1 MEVLWLLDR
10 CQAERGGPSLAL
22 TGRQCVRSTRC
33 VGAMIERLDSAVEL
47 TGPAH
52 ENRRGLVGRGGSA
65 DAATA
70 ARKAEQERPKRITG
84 GTARIDEQ
92 FARFDEPFLNS
103 VEQTA
108 LDFYISQLRDQ
119 FDDTREGMI
128 KHLARGGTWIPAPV
142 SASLET

>member
-52 ENRRGLVGRGGSA
+52 ENRRGLVARGGSA
-65 DAATA
+65 SSRSKPSRSATTA
-70 ARKAEQERPKRITG
+70 AQSVSTG
-84 GTARIDEQ
+84 ARLI
-92 FARFDEPFLNS
+92 
-103 VEQTA
+103 
-108 LDFYISQLRDQ
+108 
-119 FDDTREGMI
+119 
-128 KHLARGGTWIPAPV
+128 
-142 SASLET
+142 ASP